1 MLTSSPAV
9 LHTSLKC
16 IIIYIGTYCI
26 RCWDLGGYFISHRVK
41 YASYFDTGIINR
53 VVFYFETRKSRSIEF
68 FFFVHVSSERKTDGQ
83 FNSRKSAAP
92 QRIFTTKPTYK
103 SFKYFISAYILY
115 TMYILLCM
123 RVARE
128 RENVDDY
135 VLKSSN
141 VNLRISPIRL
151 SMLIFWWNLS
161 SFFDFARV
169 IRYVYFVRVQEMC
182 YDARLIDK
190 FMRFFFIYFYSSLY
204 IIYKTYS

>member
-1 MLTSSPAV
+1 MYYN
-9 LHTSLKC
+9 
-16 IIIYIGTYCI
+16 IYRYLLYTL
-26 RCWDLGGYFISHRVK
+26 LGLGRL
-41 YASYFDTGIINR
+41 
-53 VVFYFETRKSRSIEF
+53 FYFSPCKICQLFRHRDNKSCSLLFRNEKIAIYRV

-204 IIYKTYS
+204 NI